1 MYSRRVHIIAWRGL
15 AALLILD
22 EGQCEGLNTGMGRS
36 RLLPCLFCFQTL
48 TSLFTP
54 NGSGRRE
61 AQQNINNMKRIFL
74 SLIAAIAF
82 GVGAMAQDGRV
93 ATLQHGSNIR
103 AYYGPDALA
112 EAHDGAV
119 DGDIITLSAD
129 EFNKCNITKAIT
141 IRGAGMDKTVIT
153 GSGVTFT
160 IPHESA
166 YSLKLEGLSVNM
178 TAGNSISFNGTDGT
192 EMVVISK
199 CYLGAYYGTSFTK
212 CNAVVV
218 QSFLNAWYSG
228 DSGVTAKANANVTCI
243 NSKLRDMDYS
253 DTGKFDVQNCVIIQS
268 PNVKYSSIKNSII
281 HTVTTLDETNITSN
295 CLVKNGSS
303 GFANSWYVK
312 TEAEPDPWNEDPDPV
327 LWENLFTGTY
337 QLTEEAAATYLGTD
351 GTQVGIYGGTYPY
364 ETTPDYPLVK
374 RLDVIGSHK
383 DGKLNVK
390 INVE

>member
-1 MYSRRVHIIAWRGL
+1 
-15 AALLILD
+15 
-22 EGQCEGLNTGMGRS
+22 
-36 RLLPCLFCFQTL
+36 
-48 TSLFTP
+48 
-54 NGSGRRE
+54 
-61 AQQNINNMKRIFL
+61 
-74 SLIAAIAF
+74 
-82 GVGAMAQDGRV
+82 MAQDGRV

-103 AYYGPDALA
+103 AYYGPNALA

-153 GSGVTFT
+153 GGGFTFT

-166 YSLKLEGLSVNM
+166 YSLKLEGLSVD
-178 TAGNSISFNGTDGT
+178 AGSSSISFNGTDGS

-199 CYLGAYYGTSFTK
+199 CYLGGQYGTSFTK

-228 DSGVTAKANANVTCI
+228 DYGVTATANANVTCI
-243 NSKLRDMDYS
+243 NSKLRDMANS
-253 DTGKFDVQNCVIIQS
+253 NSGKFDVQNCVIIQS

-281 HTVTTLDETNITSN
+281 HTVTTLDETNVTSN
-295 CLVKNGSS
+295 CLVKEGSS
-303 GFANSWYVK
+303 GFADSWYIR
-312 TEAEPDPWNEDPDPV
+312 TEAEPDPWNENPV
-327 LWENLFTGTY
+327 VWENLFSSTY

>member
-1 MYSRRVHIIAWRGL
+1 
-15 AALLILD
+15 
-22 EGQCEGLNTGMGRS
+22 
-36 RLLPCLFCFQTL
+36 
-48 TSLFTP
+48 
-54 NGSGRRE
+54 
-61 AQQNINNMKRIFL
+61 MKRIFL
-74 SLIAAIAF
+74 SLIAAIAC
-82 GVGAMAQDGRV
+82 GVGVMAQDGRV

-153 GSGVTFT
+153 GSSVTFT

-166 YSLKLEGLSVNM
+166 YSLKLEGLSVNLSKYS
-178 TAGNSISFNGTDGT
+178 SIYFNGTDGT

-199 CYLGAYYGTSFTK
+199 CYLGAPDGTSFTK
-212 CNAVVV
+212 CNAVVI
-218 QSFLNAWYSG
+218 QSNIDYTT
-228 DSGVTAKANANVTCI
+228 TANDISNVTCI
-243 NSKLRDMDYS
+243 NSKLKNMNYS
-253 DTGKFDVQNCVIIQS
+253 GTGKFDVQNCVITGTLK
-268 PNVKYSSIKNSII
+268 VKYSSIKNSII
-281 HTVTTLDETNITSN
+281 HTVTTLDGTNVTSN
-295 CLVKNGSS
+295 CLVKEGSS
-303 GFANSWYVK
+303 GFDNSWYVK

-327 LWENLFTGTY
+327 LWEKLFTGTY
-337 QLTEEAAATYLGTD
+337 QLTEEAATTYLGTD

>member
-1 MYSRRVHIIAWRGL
+1 MKK
-15 AALLILD
+15 LI
-22 EGQCEGLNTGMGRS
+22 
-36 RLLPCLFCFQTL
+36 
-48 TSLFTP
+48 
-54 NGSGRRE
+54 
-61 AQQNINNMKRIFL
+61 L
-74 SLIAAIAF
+74 SLIAAIAL

-119 DGDIITLSAD
+119 DGDVITLSAD
-129 EFNKCNITKAIT
+129 EFNRCNITKAIT
-141 IRGAGMDKTVIT
+141 IRGAGIDKTVIT
-153 GSGVTFT
+153 GSSSITFT

-166 YSLKLEGLSVNM
+166 YSLKLEGLSVNLS
-178 TAGNSISFNGTDGT
+178 TTTSSIYFNGTDGT

-199 CYLGAYYGTSFTK
+199 CYLYSYDGTYFSK

-218 QSFLNAWYSG
+218 QSHINASG
-228 DSGVTAKANANVTCI
+228 NNDGATARANSNVTCI
-243 NSKLRDMDYS
+243 NSKLKDMDYS
-253 DTGKFDVQNCVIIQS
+253 DSGKFDVQNCVIVQS

-281 HTVTTLDETNITSN
+281 YTVTTLDETNVTSH
-295 CLVKNGSS
+295 CLVKEGSS

-327 LWENLFTGTY
+327 LWEKLFSSTY

-374 RLDVIGSHK
+374 KLDVIGSHK

>member
-1 MYSRRVHIIAWRGL
+1 
-15 AALLILD
+15 
-22 EGQCEGLNTGMGRS
+22 
-36 RLLPCLFCFQTL
+36 
-48 TSLFTP
+48 
-54 NGSGRRE
+54 
-61 AQQNINNMKRIFL
+61 
-74 SLIAAIAF
+74 
-82 GVGAMAQDGRV
+82 MAQDGRV

-103 AYYGPDALA
+103 AYYGPNALA

-141 IRGAGMDKTVIT
+141 IRGAGIDKTVIT
-153 GSGVTFT
+153 GSGSITFT

-166 YSLKLEGLSVNM
+166 YSLKLEGLTVN
-178 TAGNSISFNGTDGT
+178 TNYNGGTSAINFNGSDGT

-199 CYLGAYYGTSFTK
+199 CYFRGYSGANFSK
-212 CNAVVV
+212 CNTVAV
-218 QSFLNAWYSG
+218 QSNI
-228 DSGVTAKANANVTCI
+228 DNTTTAQANSNVTCV
-243 NSKLRDMDYS
+243 NTKLKNMNYS
-253 DTGKFDVQNCVIIQS
+253 NTGKFDVQNCVITGTT
-268 PNVKYSSIKNSII
+268 NVKYSSIKNSII
-281 HTVTTLDETNITSN
+281 HTVTTLDETNVTSN
-295 CLVKNGSS
+295 CLVKEGSS

-327 LWENLFTGTY
+327 LWEKLFASTY